1 MAKKIEIDIE
11 KLTIGAMSAQDK
23 ELMSRGRQTNS
34 VSNQIAVM
42 FATTKI
48 REPKIEIPNFSKEQ
62 LRSLSTTV
70 NTILK
75 RMGKTI
81 RTKGIYDSENQ
92 RAILTLKA
100 NNDEDE

>member
-1 MAKKIEIDIE
+1 MAKKIDIDIE
-11 KLTIGAMSAQDK
+11 KLSVGSMTAQDK

-92 RAILTLKA
+92 RAILTLTADSDK
-100 NNDEDE
+100 DE